1 MIKLPPIITHAYL
14 MVTEFCPLR
23 CEYCY
28 IKNRGIMN
36 EFPYEWMN
44 KIKNMF
50 TCSSKP
56 RLVFFGGEPLVK
68 KDLIKKIVENY
79 NNDFQF
85 QVVTNGTVNFHEFM
99 DEVYEPNRR
108 KFDVQIS
115 WDGDIETRNNAL
127 GDKTYVNVYND
138 SILPELEKGRI
149 LVGRAVLNEQS
160 VKCFFNTYKTFQML
174 NKKYM
179 FGADFTIAHQPS
191 FKESYHKDLREQL
204 NLIYNDFS
212 NDLNGNERLWFPPM
226 LLKTILNIWNNEKV
240 ISCDVGN
247 YVVIKP
253 NGDIYPCTILSQIDE
268 RFKLGNINTTV
279 DTEIIELL
287 KYESSC
293 NKECAFKSICDGG
306 CRYERIKNFPNTW
319 CKDICSH
326 TCDIYKVLYEETK
339 SFLNS
344 LNEYQFKRLKKLVDD
359 YEVWEINYSTNSHD
373 SIDNQSRMSE

>member
-226 LLKTILNIWNNEKV
+226 LLKTILNIWNNGKV

-287 KYESSC
+287 KYGSSC
-293 NKECAFKSICDGG
+293 TKDCAFKSICDGG

-326 TCDIYKVLYEETK
+326 TCDIYKALYEETK
-339 SFLNS
+339 QFLVS

>member
-226 LLKTILNIWNNEKV
+226 LLKTILNIWNNGKV

-293 NKECAFKSICDGG
+293 TKDCAFKSICDGG
-306 CRYERIKNFPNTW
+306 CRYERIKNFPDTW

-326 TCDIYKVLYEETK
+326 TCDIYKALYEETK